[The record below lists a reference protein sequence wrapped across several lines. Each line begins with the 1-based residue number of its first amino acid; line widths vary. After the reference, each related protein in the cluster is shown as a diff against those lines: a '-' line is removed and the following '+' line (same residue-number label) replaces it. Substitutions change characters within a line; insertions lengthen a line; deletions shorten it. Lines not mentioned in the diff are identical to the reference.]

1 MANYDLCDW
10 ADYKRGVAIALPH
23 PFLMQYGNYGLKLIC
38 ISLQAHFLKYRYR
51 Q

>member
-23 PFLMQYGNYGLKLIC
+23 PFLCNMVIMDENLFVF
-38 ISLQAHFLKYRYR
+38 HFRHIF
-51 Q
+51 